1 MDGKGNLSKVG
12 HGTVIFNSHSLVVL
26 GAGVDQ
32 LGSEYSVRRSVIY
45 IIKIEV
51 VKSMC

>member
-1 MDGKGNLSKVG
+1 VDGKGNLSEGG

-32 LGSEYSVRRSVIY
+32 LGSEYSVRICWLKVGDKGSV
-45 IIKIEV
+45 
-51 VKSMC
+51 